1 MLGDTLAR
9 RSNMDLAREH
19 LSRAVQ
25 ILSGTFGGQSA
36 MVGACLASWGI
47 IEQRSHNP
55 GRAVELFEKSL
66 AAFRATNAPELGS
79 LKTYVLQ
86 RYAEVLKATHHKQEA
101 KAVLAEARSFQAR
114 SFQARGFQ
122 GK

>member
-1 MLGDTLAR
+1 
-9 RSNMDLAREH
+9 
-19 LSRAVQ
+19 VQ
-25 ILSGTFGGQSA
+25 ILSGTFGERSA
-36 MVGACLASWGI
+36 MAGVALAGWGV

-55 GRAVELFEKSL
+55 ERAVELFEKSL
-66 AAFRATNAPELGS
+66 AALRANNTPELGR

-101 KAVLAEARSFQAR
+101 KAVLAEARSFQAP
-114 SFQARGFQ
+114 GFL